1 MKILLVKPPQNPF
14 LQTGCLYE
22 PLELEYLAASVKD
35 HNVRIIDMRI
45 DKDLSAEIEKFNPDI
60 VGVTGYTTDYN
71 QVVKILKAI
80 KQQNNGITTVVGG
93 HHATFSPEDYNRPFT
108 NYVFSGYADTTF
120 PRFVAALNN
129 RNELEMIPDL
139 GIVENGKIIFSGKD
153 KSVPDLNSLPLPSRE
168 LTEKYHRKYHDSV
181 MNRVALLMTSRGCPF
196 RCNFCACWKLMDGK
210 YAART
215 PESIIEELKSMPR
228 RMEVVYFSDDN
239 TFHDIDRMWKLNSL
253 IKENGIRKKF
263 QMYARADT
271 VIRHQ
276 DLFRELT
283 GSGLQF
289 LTVGLES
296 IRSDDLDY
304 YNKKTSVEI
313 NNQAILIL
321 KKLNIHIMAHF
332 IIRPEYGKEDFR
344 ELYRY
349 VSRNN
354 LFRPAYPVLTP
365 LPGTDLYQEKYDE
378 FQIRNYDYFD
388 FVHSILP
395 TRLSKK
401 EFYRQLSGIYVKS
414 YSPLRVIIHRLN
426 RLLSINRTRYFTSN
440 IDGASFIRF
449 VLIYIGG
456 IANFLKLRYYYV
468 FKKGI

>member
-1 MKILLVKPPQNPF
+1 HK
-14 LQTGCLYE
+14 
-22 PLELEYLAASVKD
+22 
-35 HNVRIIDMRI
+35 R
-45 DKDLSAEIEKFNPDI
+45 
-60 VGVTGYTTDYN
+60 
-71 QVVKILKAI
+71 
-80 KQQNNGITTVVGG
+80 
-93 HHATFSPEDYNRPFT
+93 
-108 NYVFSGYADTTF
+108 
-120 PRFVAALNN
+120 
-129 RNELEMIPDL
+129 
-139 GIVENGKIIFSGKD
+139 
-153 KSVPDLNSLPLPSRE
+153 
-168 LTEKYHRKYHDSV
+168 YHDSV

-215 PESIIEELKSMPR
+215 AESIIVELKSMPE
-228 RMEVVYFSDDN
+228 RMNVVYFSDDN
-239 TFHDIDRMWKLNSL
+239 TFHDIGRMWKLNSL
-253 IKENGIRKKF
+253 IRENGIRKKF

-271 VIRHQ
+271 IIKHQ

-296 IRSDDLDY
+296 IRREDLDY

-313 NNQAILIL
+313 NNQAIMIL

-332 IIRPEYGKEDFR
+332 IIRPEYGKEDFA

-365 LPGTDLYQEKYDE
+365 LPGTDLFEEKYNE
-378 FQIRNYDYFD
+378 FQTRNYDYFD

-395 TRLSKK
+395 TKLSKK

-414 YSPLRVIIHRLN
+414 YSPLRVVAHRLN
-426 RLLSINRTRYFTSN
+426 RFLSINKARYFTSN

-449 VLIYIGG
+449 VLIYLAGT
-456 IANFLKLRYYYV
+456 ANFLKLRYYYV

>member
-1 MKILLVKPPQNPF
+1 MKILLVKPPQNPL

-35 HNVRIIDMRI
+35 HDVRILDMRI
-45 DKDLSAEIEKFNPDI
+45 DKNLSGEIGKFKPKMI
-60 VGVTGYTTDYN
+60 GITGYTTDYN
-71 QVVKILKAI
+71 QVIKLLRAI
-80 KQQNNGITTVVGG
+80 KQQDSTITTVVGG
-93 HHATFSPEDYNRPFT
+93 HHATFSAEDYNRPFT
-108 NYVFSGYADTTF
+108 DYVFKGYADSTF
-120 PRFVAALNN
+120 PRFVAALHN
-129 RNELEMIPDL
+129 RPELEAIPDI

-153 KSVPDLNSLPLPSRE
+153 TSLPDLNTLPLPARE
-168 LTEKYHRKYHDSV
+168 LTQKYNKKYHDSV

-210 YAART
+210 YASRS
-215 PESIIEELKSMPR
+215 PESIIEELKKMPE

-239 TFHDIDRMWKLNSL
+239 TFHDIGRMWKLNSL
-253 IKENGIRKKF
+253 IRENGIRKKF

-271 VIRHQ
+271 IVKHQ

-313 NNQAILIL
+313 NNKAIMIL
-321 KKLNIHIMAHF
+321 KEMNIHIMAHF

-365 LPGTDLYQEKYDE
+365 LPGTDLFEEKNSE
-378 FQIRNYDYFD
+378 FLTRNYDYFD
-388 FVHSILP
+388 FVHSVLP
-395 TRLSKK
+395 TKLPKK
-401 EFYRQLSGIYVKS
+401 EFYRQLSGIYVRS
-414 YSPLRVIIHRLN
+414 YSPLRVVRHRLN
-426 RLLSINRTRYFTSN
+426 RILSMNKTRYFTGN
-440 IDGASFIRF
+440 IDGASFMRC
-449 VLIYIGG
+449 VLIYMAGVS
-456 IANFLKLRYYYV
+456 NFLKLRYYYI
-468 FKKGI
+468 FRKGI